1 MEEVEVEKKMYFFAR
16 TSLRETNFTSS
27 VGVVENFGQ
36 RRRKRGEREAGSE
49 GARRGT
55 RGRGVT
61 GLKDEGRVSWGVGVS
76 EQGKWEER
84 RREVEKEGCKY
95 MGIRGLG

>member
-1 MEEVEVEKKMYFFAR
+1 M
-16 TSLRETNFTSS
+16 
-27 VGVVENFGQ
+27 
-36 RRRKRGEREAGSE
+36 
-49 GARRGT
+49 
-55 RGRGVT
+55 T